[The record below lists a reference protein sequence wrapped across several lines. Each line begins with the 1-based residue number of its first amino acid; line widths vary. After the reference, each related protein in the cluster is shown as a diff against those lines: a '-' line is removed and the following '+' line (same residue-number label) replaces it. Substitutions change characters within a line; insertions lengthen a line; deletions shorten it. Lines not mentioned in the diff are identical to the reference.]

1 MNNLKKLGVTAL
13 AGSLVAVSAQAG
25 EMAVNGS
32 ANVTWV
38 QADATEGK
46 SIGSDKGLTISG
58 SGELDNGWT
67 FSLATYLNDSAT
79 MSTHVTT
86 LTMGSLGTFKV
97 GTGYGGAGAS
107 YDEETP
113 QAYEQVSDAYNNSS
127 NFTGAYLSN
136 NTLVWDSPAYDMG
149 AGTVSLD
156 VVLAPDATSSA
167 VGDGGQGAHT
177 GTWGMGYGA
186 GMTVSGLADGLT
198 LGVYGDIRENVK
210 SVAAGS
216 DSTRDQFSGTWYAN
230 YSAGPVSF
238 GYQTSYFDSGLAGT
252 SVIAAASPATVGT
265 SSGTFEA
272 ETMSVAFNVNDSLSI
287 SWTDTDDTYDAQ
299 SNVKGG
305 TEIIDV
311 TQNTD
316 ALQIAYSM
324 GGMSIK
330 AYRMT
335 VSNPNYDSDATAAEK
350 SEISLGL
357 AF

>member
-25 EMAVNGS
+25 EMTLNGS
-32 ANVTWV
+32 ANVTWA

-46 SIGSDKGLTISG
+46 SLGSDKGLTFSG

-67 FSLATYLNDSAT
+67 FSLATYLNDTAT

-86 LTMGSLGTFKV
+86 LTMGSLGTFKI
-97 GTGYGGAGAS
+97 GTGYGGAGAA

-127 NFTGAYLSN
+127 NFTGSYLSN
-136 NTLVWDSPAYDMG
+136 NTLVWDSPAFDMG
-149 AGTVSLD
+149 GASVSID
-156 VVLAPDATSSA
+156 AVISPDATGSA
-167 VGDGGQGAHT
+167 VGDGASGAHT
-177 GTWGMGYGA
+177 GVWGLGYGA
-186 GMTVSGLADGLT
+186 GVTIAGLTEGLT
-198 LGVYGDIRENVK
+198 LGIYGDIRENVQNR
-210 SVAAGS
+210 
-216 DSTRDQFSGTWYAN
+216 STALDAVRDQFSGTWYAK

-238 GYQTSYFDSGLAGT
+238 GYQTSYFDSGLAAAN
-252 SVIAAASPATVGT
+252 VVAASPATVGT
-265 SSGTFEA
+265 SGGLFEA
-272 ETMSVAFNVNDSLSI
+272 ETMSIAFNVNDNLSL
-287 SWTDTDDTYDAQ
+287 SWTDTDDTYDIQDAA
-299 SNVKGG
+299 
-305 TEIIDV
+305 TTALADV
-311 TQNTD
+311 TQSTD

-324 GGMSIK
+324 GGMSVK

-335 VSNPNYDSDATAAEK
+335 VSNPNYDSDATSAEK